1 MIEAGKP
8 INRITPLPI
17 GDRMIEIRFHG
28 RGGQGSVI
36 ASKILAKAFF
46 MEGKYV
52 SAFPYF
58 GVERRGAPVTAF
70 TRVDEKP
77 IRARYQIYEPDYV
90 IVLDSSLIGAVDV
103 LKGLKKNGYILI
115 NTLKS
120 PEEMMKD
127 LNHGNIATVDATEIA
142 IKHHLGSQTA
152 PIVNTAILG
161 AFAKVSNLVKI
172 ETVMEA
178 IRQAAPAKQEENA
191 QAAKEA
197 YENVKFGGE

>member
-1 MIEAGKP
+1 
-8 INRITPLPI
+8 
-17 GDRMIEIRFHG
+17 MIEIRFHG

-52 SAFPYF
+52 SSFPYF

-77 IRARYQIYEPDYV
+77 IRARYQIYQPDYV
-90 IVLDSSLIGAVDV
+90 VVLDPSLLKTVNV
-103 LKGLKKNGYILI
+103 LNGLKKEGWILL

-120 PEEMMKD
+120 PAEAQRILKHD
-127 LNHGNIATVDATEIA
+127 NIATVDATSIA
-142 IKHHLGSQTA
+142 IKHRLGSQAA
-152 PIVNTAILG
+152 PIVNTAVLG
-161 AFAKVSNLVKI
+161 AFARMSSLVKI

-178 IRQAAPAKQEENA
+178 IRQSAPAKREENA
-191 QAAKEA
+191 LAAKDA
-197 YENVKFGGE
+197 YESVIMGGA

>member
-1 MIEAGKP
+1 
-8 INRITPLPI
+8 
-17 GDRMIEIRFHG
+17 MIEIRFHG

-52 SAFPYF
+52 SSFPYF

-70 TRVDEKP
+70 TRVDDKP
-77 IRARYQIYEPDYV
+77 IRAKYQIYEPDYV
-90 IVLDSSLIGAVDV
+90 VVLDPSLVKAVNV
-103 LKGLKKNGYILI
+103 LKGIKENGWVLLNTMKK
-115 NTLKS
+115 
-120 PEEMMKD
+120 PEEVREILD
-127 LNHGNIATVDATEIA
+127 FPRIATVDATTIA
-142 IKHHLGSQTA
+142 IKHRLGSQAA

-161 AFAKVSNLVKI
+161 AFARVSGLVKI
-172 ETVMEA
+172 ETVMDA

-197 YENVKFGGE
+197 YEHTILGGE

>member
-1 MIEAGKP
+1 
-8 INRITPLPI
+8 
-17 GDRMIEIRFHG
+17 MIEIRFHG

-70 TRVDEKP
+70 TRVDSKP
-77 IRARYQIYEPDYV
+77 IRAKYQIYEPDFV
-90 IVLDSSLIGAVDV
+90 IVLDPSLLTAVNV
-103 LKGLKKNGYILI
+103 LKGIKENGYVLV
-115 NTLKS
+115 NTVKS
-120 PEEMMKD
+120 PNEIADM
-127 LNHGNIATVDATEIA
+127 LNFKNVATVDATTIA
-142 IKHHLGSQTA
+142 IKHRLGSQTA

-161 AFAKVSNLVKI
+161 AFARVSGMVKI

-191 QAAKEA
+191 LAAKDA
-197 YENVKFGGE
+197 YESVIMGGE

>member
-1 MIEAGKP
+1 MDEGKP
-8 INRITPLPI
+8 INTIMSLPI
-17 GDRMIEIRFHG
+17 GDKMIEIRFHG

-70 TRVDEKP
+70 TRVDDKP

-90 IVLDSSLIGAVDV
+90 VVLDPSLIGAVDV
-103 LKGLKKNGYILI
+103 LKGLKEDGYILI
-115 NTLKS
+115 NTIKK
-120 PEEMMKD
+120 PEEMVNV
-127 LNHGNIATVDATEIA
+127 LNHKNIATVDATTIA
-142 IKHHLGSQTA
+142 IRHHLGSQTA

-161 AFAKVSNLVKI
+161 AFARLSGLVKI
-172 ETVMEA
+172 ETVMDA

-191 QAAKEA
+191 LAAKDA
-197 YENVKFGGE
+197 YESVVMGGE

>member
-1 MIEAGKP
+1 M
-8 INRITPLPI
+8 PLPI
-17 GDRMIEIRFHG
+17 GDKMIEIRFHG

-70 TRVDEKP
+70 TRVDDRP

-90 IVLDSSLIGAVDV
+90 IVLDPSLIGAVDV
-103 LKGLKKNGYILI
+103 LHGLKKEGYILI
-115 NTLKS
+115 NTIKK
-120 PEEMMKD
+120 PKEMMDVLHHK
-127 LNHGNIATVDATEIA
+127 NIATVDATTIA

-161 AFAKVSNLVKI
+161 AFARMSGLVKI

-178 IRQAAPAKQEENA
+178 IREAAPAKREENA
-191 QAAKEA
+191 LAAKDA
-197 YENVKFGGE
+197 YETVLVGGE

>member
-1 MIEAGKP
+1 MY
-8 INRITPLPI
+8 
-17 GDRMIEIRFHG
+17 EIRFHG

-77 IRARYQIYEPDYV
+77 IRAKYQIYEPDFV
-90 IVLDSSLIGAVDV
+90 IVLDPSLLSAVNV
-103 LKGLKKNGYILI
+103 LKGIKENGYVLI
-115 NTLKS
+115 NTVKT
-120 PEEMMKD
+120 PEEMRAR
-127 LNHGNIATVDATEIA
+127 LNFKNIATVDATTIA
-142 IKHHLGSQTA
+142 LKHRLGSQTA

-161 AFAKVSNLVKI
+161 AFAKVSGLVKI
-172 ETVMEA
+172 ETVMDA

-191 QAAKEA
+191 QAAKDA
-197 YENVKFGGE
+197 YEAVVMGGE

>member
-1 MIEAGKP
+1 MIMS
-8 INRITPLPI
+8 LPI

-28 RGGQGSVI
+28 RGGQGSVM

-46 MEGKYV
+46 MEEKYV
-52 SAFPYF
+52 SAFPYY

-70 TRVDEKP
+70 TRMDDKP

-90 IVLDSSLIGAVDV
+90 IVLDASLIGAVDV
-103 LKGLKKNGYILI
+103 LKGLKKDGYILI
-115 NTLKS
+115 NTIKS
-120 PEEMMKD
+120 PEEMKKV
-127 LNHGNIATVDATEIA
+127 LNHKNIATVDATTIA

-161 AFAKVSNLVKI
+161 AFARMSGLVKI
-172 ETVMEA
+172 ETIMDA

-191 QAAKEA
+191 LAAKEA
-197 YENVKFGGE
+197 YENVKLGGD